1 MTASVGISI
10 YPDDGTDQQTL
21 LKNADIAMYRA
32 KEQGKNNYKF
42 YSTQMNSHSFER
54 LALETSLRR
63 ASSSA
68 ATATSSSAPMRGC
81 EFTSAAQSS
90 MPRSSARWGR

>member
-32 KEQGKNNYKF
+32 REQGKNNYKF
-42 YSTQMNSHSFER
+42 YSAQMNSHSFER
-54 LALETSLRR
+54 LALPNGLIIFDEIE
-63 ASSSA
+63 
-68 ATATSSSAPMRGC
+68 C
-81 EFTSAAQSS
+81 
-90 MPRSSARWGR
+90 